1 MTSEARKALV
11 LDDDPHIASVITFSL
26 ETRGFSWEVAGT
38 GREAWQ
44 LLRKKHFDLAVLDVM
59 LPDISGVDLTR
70 RIRAA
75 FSIPI
80 ILVSALGEESE
91 RIAGLEAGADD
102 YIVKPFSP
110 RELALRA
117 ELAVKH
123 GVGGSSSAQVVTNG
137 PLSLDL
143 QTNTATLDGQRLN
156 LTDIEFRFLVA
167 LATRIGNVVTI
178 SSLLNEVWQTQE
190 TAGGRDMIKSTVYRL
205 RKGALAELARPD
217 LIVNVRGLGYS
228 MQKL

>member
-1 MTSEARKALV
+1 MTSEAWKALV

-205 RKGALAELARPD
+205 RKGALADLARPD

>member
-1 MTSEARKALV
+1 MTAEAWRAMV

-26 ETRGFSWEVAGT
+26 ETRGFGWEVAAT
-38 GREAWQ
+38 GREAWA

-59 LPDISGVDLTR
+59 LPDMSGIDLTR

-123 GVGGSSSAQVVTNG
+123 GLAGNNTSATAVANG
-137 PLSLDL
+137 PLNLNLPS
-143 QTNTATLDGQRLN
+143 NTATWGNQRLN
-156 LTDIEFRFLVA
+156 LTDIEFRFLFT
-167 LATRIGNVVTI
+167 LASRIGKVVPI
-178 SSLLNEVWQTQE
+178 SHLLNEVWQTQE

-205 RKGALAELARPD
+205 RKNLSGIAPPN

>member
-1 MTSEARKALV
+1 MSQTEAWKALV

-26 ETRGFSWEVAGT
+26 ETRGFSWETAST
-38 GREAWQ
+38 GREAWAM
-44 LLRKKHFDLAVLDVM
+44 LRKKHFDLAVLDVM
-59 LPDISGVDLTR
+59 LPDMSGVDLTR

-123 GVGGSSSAQVVTNG
+123 GTGATPNAGLVTNG

-143 QTNTATLDGQRLN
+143 QSGSAVWDSERLD

-167 LATRIGNVVTI
+167 LASRIGNVVSI
-178 SSLLNEVWQTQE
+178 SDLLNEVWQTQE
-190 TAGGRDMIKSTVYRL
+190 IAGGRDMIKSTVYRL
-205 RKGALAELARPD
+205 RKNLAGITPPD

>member
-1 MTSEARKALV
+1 MSSDWKALV

-26 ETRGFSWEVAGT
+26 ETRGFSWETAAT
-38 GREAWQ
+38 GREAWK

-123 GVGGSSSAQVVTNG
+123 GTGATSNAGLVTNG

-143 QTNTATLDGQRLN
+143 QSGSAVWDSERLD
-156 LTDIEFRFLVA
+156 LTDIEFRFLLA
-167 LATRIGNVVTI
+167 LASRIGNVVSI
-178 SSLLNEVWQTQE
+178 SDLLNEVWQTQE
-190 TAGGRDMIKSTVYRL
+190 IAGGRDMIKSTVYRL
-205 RKGALAELARPD
+205 RKNLAGIAPPD